1 MTISP
6 NPHGPALTLTW
17 QKIGTHH
24 ISIDLVP
31 ALFTRSIKI
40 DSFVWRRSFFT
51 KNLRGCEL
59 AEKLSQDEILL
70 VPKKQNEWLVSYEHT
85 AKKML
90 KGLDSEKTC
99 RKMCHRILKYDV
111 LKWKSE
117 AYSYPGLS
125 TYPLKVMQ

>member
-17 QKIGTHH
+17 QKTGSPH

-31 ALFTRSIKI
+31 ALFTQSIQI
-40 DSFVWRRSFFT
+40 DSSVWRRAFFAT
-51 KNLRGCEL
+51 NTRGREL
-59 AEKLSQDEILL
+59 SEKLRQDEILL
-70 VPKKQNEWLVSYEHT
+70 VAKKQNEWLVSYEHT

-90 KGLDSEKTC
+90 KGLDSQTTC